1 MVKKTKE
8 VSKRDYGA
16 NWTKRS
22 KNMNYHDLKH
32 MKLASIAFAFF
43 LVSVWAGLGNW
54 VMKVHWAWFLGAMI
68 LFSIKPWTSFW
79 GKKCE

>member
-1 MVKKTKE
+1 MVKKTKG
-8 VSKRDYGA
+8 SCGD

-22 KNMNYHDLKH
+22 KNMSYHDLKH